1 MNTLHE
7 LAGIFLIVIAIAML
21 MLGCNFAARTW
32 RGSPWRA
39 IVWDLFCAALLAL
52 FFFGIYHAL

>member
-7 LAGIFLIVIAIAML
+7 LAGIFLIVIAMGML

-32 RGSPWRA
+32 HGAPWRA
-39 IVWDLFCAALLAL
+39 ILWDLFCAALLFL
-52 FFFGIYHAL
+52 FFFGLYCVL

>member
-1 MNTLHE
+1 MTTLHDF
-7 LAGIFLIVIAIAML
+7 AGIFLIVLAILML

-32 RGSPWRA
+32 SGASWRV
-39 IVWDLFCAALLAL
+39 ILWDLFLGALAAC